1 MKYGIVIML
10 QQIRTY
16 LVFFILLLFSVSV
29 NAQIDSKK
37 KNVSIPAIENEND
50 TLDASPTTP
59 AKSLGNTGNFGGIT
73 IPKST
78 PNLKMPKKEFSMFGE
93 DFGDPGELYADRLKK
108 QQSSIT
114 NKLELGTK
122 GSKVDVFFGNHR
134 TTSKTV
140 QVLYRDYGLEDGDL
154 IRVSVNDEIVEYRVG
169 LINVFRG
176 FTIKLREG
184 VNKIEF
190 LALNEGYALPN
201 TAHFRVLDENKNI
214 IAADMWALS
223 INVKGTVN
231 IIKDPN

>member
-1 MKYGIVIML
+1 MS
-10 QQIRTY
+10 QQIRTHII
-16 LVFFILLLFSVSV
+16 FFIFLSLSVSIQ
-29 NAQIDSKK
+29 AQIDSKK
-37 KNVSIPAIENEND
+37 KNVSIPAIENDKD

-59 AKSLGNTGNFGGIT
+59 VKSLGNIGNFGGIT
-73 IPKST
+73 TPKPT
-78 PNLKMPKKEFSMFGE
+78 PNLSMPKKEFSMFGE

-108 QQSSIT
+108 HQNSIT
-114 NKLELGTK
+114 DKLELGSK

-134 TTSKTV
+134 TKSKTV

-169 LINVFRG
+169 LVNTFRG

-201 TAHFRVLDENKNI
+201 TAHFRVVDENNNI
-214 IAADMWALS
+214 VAADMWALS
-223 INVKGTVN
+223 VNVKGTVN